1 MRLTREARHL
11 IDEAWTRDFNAAKNV
26 QCVAGVGPVPAA
38 TNASSAASTSLP
50 YTHGSDDL
58 EASDNRT
65 RRGGSAFKAQSNN
78 ASARVALSAEQIANA
93 THDSMQVSLAAC
105 AAFAGCEC

>member
-26 QCVAGVGPVPAA
+26 QCVGGVGPVPAA
-38 TNASSAASTSLP
+38 TNASSAASSLP
-50 YTHGSDDL
+50 YTHGGDDM

-78 ASARVALSAEQIANA
+78 ASARVARSAEQLANT
-93 THDSMQVSLAAC
+93 THASMQVSLAAC